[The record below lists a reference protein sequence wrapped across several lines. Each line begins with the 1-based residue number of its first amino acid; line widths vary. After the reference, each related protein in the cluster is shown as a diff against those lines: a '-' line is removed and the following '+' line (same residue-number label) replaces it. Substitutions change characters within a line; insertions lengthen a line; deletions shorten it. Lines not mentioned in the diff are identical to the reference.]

1 MSYQR
6 YYQNDMMG
14 KHMLVKTHVGNTS
27 EIPKG
32 HF

>member
-1 MSYQR
+1 MLYQR
-6 YYQNDMMG
+6 FYQNVMMG